1 MSPDD
6 THQLVQALI
15 NLINLMGPVIGGIGG
30 YLASH
35 YGNKQGAANASAAV
49 EPKP

>member
-6 THQLVQALI
+6 IHKIVDAIIRAMDILVPAL
-15 NLINLMGPVIGGIGG
+15 VG

-35 YGNKQGAANASAAV
+35 YGNKQGAANATAAV
-49 EPKP
+49 EVPKA